1 LSKEIAVKVLFWIG
15 LLLVVLGVLSLFVPI
30 PHTEHEGFSAGGFK
44 VGVET
49 RHNEIVSPVVS
60 AALILGG
67 VGLIIAG
74 RLAK

>member
-1 LSKEIAVKVLFWIG
+1 MKVLFWIG
-15 LLLVVLGVLSLFVPI
+15 ILFALLGILSLFVPI

-49 RHNEIVSPVVS
+49 KHNETVSPLIS

-67 VGLIIAG
+67 VGLMIAG
-74 RLAK
+74 KMSK